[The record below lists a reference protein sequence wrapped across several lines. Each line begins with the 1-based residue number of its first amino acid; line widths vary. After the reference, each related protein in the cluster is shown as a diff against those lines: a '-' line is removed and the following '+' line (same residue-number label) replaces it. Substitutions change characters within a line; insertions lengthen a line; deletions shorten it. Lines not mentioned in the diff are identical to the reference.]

1 MSRRTRLLPR
11 FYRYMLE
18 SDASTHRKGTALNVL
33 SGLLTGVGL
42 AIMMPAAV
50 ALQTGTAQ
58 WGLTFPGW
66 VAALAVVA
74 VSA

>member
-42 AIMMPAAV
+42 AIMMPP
-50 ALQTGTAQ
+50 L
-58 WGLTFPGW
+58 WRCRRGLPSG
-66 VAALAVVA
+66 V
-74 VSA
+74 